1 MKKQYFILILTM
13 VAFCSLP
20 IKAASDDDAPKR
32 WGLQLGMG
40 MTSVGD
46 NSPEKQPFYVPN
58 DNEGNLF
65 SLNGDYFLTQ
75 RLALTGG
82 VYFEQAGLLT
92 GFSSGIGLKKI
103 NTMGLTA
110 GAKYYFFPKKWI
122 IQPHVGASLQT
133 NYLNLSRSQGKGNY
147 AVTEGYPG
155 TTLYME
161 HDIQCPALSI
171 IPQLGVDIHLFSTVS
186 LCIDW
191 DYRFGLGGHQ
201 RANMR
206 FINGPFTGQPSLY
219 EAEKFKTVFSI
230 GVKMDFPTH
239 KISQRA
245 YNNAL
250 WLLRSWI
257 ESKEPNRRLKHD

>member
-1 MKKQYFILILTM
+1 MKKQYFILILT
-13 VAFCSLP
+13 VIAFYSLQ
-20 IKAASDDDAPKR
+20 IKAASDDDSPKR

-40 MTSVGD
+40 KTSVGD

-103 NTMGLTA
+103 NTMGLAA

-133 NYLNLSRSQGKGNY
+133 NFLNLSRSQGKSNY
-147 AVTEGYPG
+147 SVTEGYPG
-155 TTLYME
+155 TTLYMV
-161 HDIQCPALSI
+161 HDVQCPALSI
-171 IPQLGVDIHLFSTVS
+171 MPQLGVDIHLFSTVS
-186 LCIDW
+186 LCLDW

-219 EAEKFKTVFSI
+219 EAEKFKTAFSI
-230 GVKMDFPTH
+230 GVKMDFPTR
-239 KISQRA
+239 KITQRA
-245 YNNAL
+245 FNNAL

>member
-20 IKAASDDDAPKR
+20 TKAASDDDASKR

-40 MTSVGD
+40 KTSVGD
-46 NSPEKQPFYVPN
+46 NSPENQPFYVSN

-65 SLNGDYFLTQ
+65 SLSGDYFLTQ

-92 GFSSGIGLKKI
+92 SFSSGIGLKKI

-110 GAKYYFFPKKWI
+110 GAKYYFFPKKWV

-133 NYLNLSRSQGKGNY
+133 NFLNLSRSQGEGNY
-147 AVTEGYPG
+147 AVSEGYPG

-161 HDIQCPALSI
+161 HDVQCPALSI
-171 IPQLGVDIHLFSTVS
+171 ITQLGVDIHLFSTVS
-186 LCIDW
+186 LCVDW
-191 DYRFGLGGHQ
+191 DYRFGFWGHQ
-201 RANMR
+201 RAMMR
-206 FINGPFTGQPSLY
+206 FLNGRFTGQPSLY
-219 EAEKFKTVFSI
+219 EAEKFKRAFSI
-230 GVKMDFPTH
+230 GVKMDFPTR
-239 KISQRA
+239 KISQRT

-250 WLLRSWI
+250 WLLRCWI
-257 ESKEPNRRLKHD
+257 EYKAAKRRFNGH